1 MRVSSLFNT
10 IVDVPG
16 ASVCTV
22 SLSGDDELVI
32 ELRRQ
37 RKTLVCP
44 CGARSRRRHDSSRR
58 RWRHLD
64 FGVFKVFLEAEI
76 RRVNCP
82 TCGRV
87 QTEVV
92 PWARSRARHTR
103 EFENQV
109 GWMAQRIDKTTVS
122 RLLRCSWEAVDRI
135 ARRLVGEYLTDSR
148 LDGLRRI
155 GVDEISYKRGH
166 KYLTVVADHDTGRVI
181 WASQDRSKSSFE
193 GFFQALGP
201 ARTSQLEA
209 ITLDASSA
217 YGAVARE
224 QAPHA
229 QLCIDPFHVIKW
241 CNEALDS
248 FFRSQQAVP
257 MYEKKDGRT
266 SLKPWRMLRFA
277 LRAGHENLDDNKRA
291 LVKAVRRYNNQLY
304 RFWELKEDLR
314 QLYRTVPPHN
324 AAAYLKAWCTSAL
337 RSRIPEARALV
348 KRIKR
353 HFDGI
358 IAAITRGLSNSRLE
372 GINAKIR
379 VIQRRGYGHP
389 TPKSLTNMIYL
400 CLSGITVKLPTET

>member
-10 IVDVPG
+10 ILDVPG
-16 ASVCTV
+16 ASVRTV
-22 SLSGDDELVI
+22 SLCGDDELVI
-32 ELRRQ
+32 ELQRR

-76 RRVNCP
+76 RRVNCQ

-92 PWARSRARHTR
+92 PWARGRARHTR
-103 EFENQV
+103 EFENQI

-135 ARRLVGEYLTDSR
+135 ARRLVGEYLDDSR
-148 LDGLRRI
+148 FEGLRRI

-166 KYLTVVADHDTGRVI
+166 KYLTVVANHDTGRVV
-181 WASQDRSKSSFE
+181 WVSQDRTKASFE
-193 GFFQALGP
+193 RFFQTLGP
-201 ARTSQLEA
+201 ERVAVLEA
-209 ITLDASSA
+209 ITLDASSI
-217 YGAVARE
+217 YKSVAAE
-224 QAPHA
+224 QAPQA
-229 QLCIDPFHVIKW
+229 QLCVDPFHVIKW
-241 CNEALDS
+241 CNEALDALY
-248 FFRSQQAVP
+248 RSQPALPELSKSGVSF
-257 MYEKKDGRT
+257 T
-266 SLKPWRMLRFA
+266 TWRRLRYA
-277 LRAGHENLDDNKRA
+277 LLAGAERLAMESQDLIR
-291 LVKAVRRYNNQLY
+291 AVRRHNRRVY
-304 RFWELKEDLR
+304 RGWELKEELR
-314 QLYRTVPPHN
+314 ELYRTVDPKD
-324 AAAYLKAWCTSAL
+324 AANHLKKWCKSAL
-337 RSRIPEARALV
+337 LSRIPSFRNLA

-353 HFDGI
+353 HLD
-358 IAAITRGLSNSRLE
+358 AIVASVTLRLSNSLLE

-389 TPKSLTNMIYL
+389 APESLTSMIYL